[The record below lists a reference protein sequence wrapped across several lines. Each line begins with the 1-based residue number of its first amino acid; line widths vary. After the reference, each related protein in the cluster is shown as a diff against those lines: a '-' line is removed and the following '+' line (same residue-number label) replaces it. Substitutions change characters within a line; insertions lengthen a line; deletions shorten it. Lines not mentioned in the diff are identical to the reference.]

1 MMGTLCF
8 YPSIGQKQSVP
19 NRPSIGQKQSV
30 PDFYLPIIGICEAS
44 W

>member
-19 NRPSIGQKQSV
+19 N
-30 PDFYLPIIGICEAS
+30 FYLPIIGICEAS